1 MADPVP
7 TPAVRP
13 AVRSWENEGGALS
26 TFAGALPV
34 GITTRMVRQ
43 YCVGRYCYSDLAL
56 AIAER
61 DRQYALGSGPRD

>member
-1 MADPVP
+1 MG
-7 TPAVRP
+7 
-13 AVRSWENEGGALS
+13 NEGGALS

-34 GITTRMVRQ
+34 GITTRMVRE